1 MITKCHKLVL
11 GVIAVGLALPF
22 ARAEGKWLEKG
33 RPDFPF
39 AVYYQGMT
47 GSVTLSVVLGQ
58 DGRVRS
64 TNVLRSS
71 GHATLDRLARE
82 AVMNWRLS
90 PESVLATDLTQGR
103 VEVVSFRNDNLGKK
117 LLPGSTPYWAMLR

>member
-11 GVIAVGLALPF
+11 GVIAMGLVLPF

-33 RPDFPF
+33 RPEFPF

>member
-11 GVIAVGLALPF
+11 GVIAVGLVLPF

-58 DGRVRS
+58 DGRVRG

-117 LLPGSTPYWAMLR
+117 LLPGSTPYWALLR

>member
-11 GVIAVGLALPF
+11 GVIAMGLVLPF

-39 AVYYQGMT
+39 AVYYQGMS
-47 GSVTLSVVLGQ
+47 GSVTLSLVLGQ
-58 DGRVRS
+58 DGRVR
-64 TNVLRSS
+64 NADVLRSS

-82 AVMNWRLS
+82 VVMNWRLS
-90 PESVLATDLTQGR
+90 PESVLATDTTQGR
-103 VEVVSFRNDNLGKK
+103 VEVVSFRNPNLGKK
-117 LLPGSTPYWAMLR
+117 LVPGSTPYWALVR

>member
-11 GVIAVGLALPF
+11 GVIAMGLVLPF

-64 TNVLRSS
+64 ANVLRSS
-71 GHATLDRLARE
+71 GHATLDRLARDV
-82 AVMNWRLS
+82 VMNWRLS

-117 LLPGSTPYWAMLR
+117 LLPGSMPYWAMVR

>member
-11 GVIAVGLALPF
+11 GLIAMGLVLPF

-47 GSVTLSVVLGQ
+47 GSVTLSLVLGQ

-64 TNVLRSS
+64 ADVLRSS

-82 AVMNWRLS
+82 AVMSWRLS
-90 PESVLATDLTQGR
+90 PDSVLPTDLTQGR

-117 LLPGSTPYWAMLR
+117 LLPGTTPYWALVR

>member
-11 GVIAVGLALPF
+11 GLIAMGLVLPF

-58 DGRVRS
+58 DGRVRG

-117 LLPGSTPYWAMLR
+117 LLPGSTPYWALLR